1 MATTQINLVGD
12 ASNGHT
18 TCTAQSVAVPY
29 GKKWTVRSISCDY
42 ASMTQGGTRGYLYGN
57 TRNFKISVKKDGE
70 TSNIAVTN
78 SVNRFTQE
86 DDPRPLLS
94 FSSFSSID
102 FLAGT
107 TFLAT
112 GSADYGGLFG
122 LITITITY
130 DETDETTPPHP
141 YVLQG
146 SIITQSAMAALK
158 AYKQAGGG
166 SPTTTVQFDPIT
178 AAVGN
183 TYSTTPGQNN
193 PITAAWYNGA

>member
-18 TCTAQSVAVPY
+18 TCTAQSIAVPY
-29 GKKWTVRSISCDY
+29 GKKWTVTSISCDY
-42 ASMTQGGTRGYLYGN
+42 ASTIPGGTKGYLYGN

-70 TSNIAVTN
+70 ASNIAVTN

-86 DDPRPLLS
+86 DDPRPSLS
-94 FSSFSSID
+94 FSSFSPID

-130 DETDETTPPHP
+130 TESNAAVRPQ
-141 YVLQG
+141 VLQG
-146 SIITQSAMAALK
+146 STITQSAMAALK
-158 AYKQAGGG
+158 AYIQAINSGAN
-166 SPTTTVQFDPIT
+166 PTTTVQSDTIT

-183 TYSTTPGQNN
+183 TYFTTPGQNN
-193 PITAAWYNGA
+193 PITAAWYNGT